1 MSEHSCRSERRGK
14 GKFMEWTLSLGK
26 EARTRIGGLGAGRE
40 GTLYILR
47 PNQGHRS
54 TPASLNPLPR
64 PHVPLLSQMP
74 ALLAPSA
81 SYGEEGGECGE

>member
-64 PHVPLLSQMP
+64 PHVP
-74 ALLAPSA
+74 APEPDAYSA
-81 SYGEEGGECGE
+81 SSLSFLWRGGG